1 MQECR
6 QRSGCSGCAIN
17 KNPISAG
24 IIVEDKEQEH
34 KLFKRVTAD
43 DIAMSDSGEEGSEG
57 ASGVGVLDIALLVLF
72 LAVVVLIVMRF
83 RRKRAERNKLRDLKI
98 NTT

>member
-24 IIVEDKEQEH
+24 IIEEQEH

-43 DIAMSDSGEEGSEG
+43 DIAMSDNGEEVSEG
-57 ASGVGVLDIALLVLF
+57 AAGVGVVDVALLVLF

>member
-17 KNPISAG
+17 KIQSVPYQ
-24 IIVEDKEQEH
+24 VEEQEH
-34 KLFKRVTAD
+34 TSVNKFKRVTAD